1 MSRLP
6 LEYRLLGAL
15 ACTPRWALEIAD
27 AGSPL
32 AGPFATDATRRLY
45 ETICAVAAADPRAG
59 MLAVIEAC
67 AHGTAPEWNAAS
79 VTGLLEDGEP
89 AFVSLAAVQ
98 SAAAACAEQ
107 HRRRKLMAAGRAFA
121 RDAESDPEAAEV
133 ALRETLTLAAPTKTV
148 TRADHL
154 DAALTLRREGHQPG
168 TGLTTGLRQIDAI
181 TRPWR
186 PGWLVVLG
194 ARPSVGKSTIAGQ
207 IAAHVAQQH
216 GPVALV
222 SLEMTAPEIGARL
235 IRHLEAQQGYSD
247 QQARDALAA
256 APLHLLP
263 ASRWSITRLET
274 EVARLHART
283 PLRLLVVDYG
293 QLLVGS
299 DRKAPIL
306 QQHEEITGRLKALA
320 LRLACTVLVLA
331 QLHREEADKTPGLGS
346 FRSSGSYEQ
355 DADLALLL
363 YRAKEAEQTPF
374 GAPLPLVLDIAKHR
388 HGPIGRAL
396 LEFDGEAFTFRDR
409 LPTFAGGMAR

>member
-32 AGPFATDATRRLY
+32 AGPFASDAARRLY

-67 AHGTAPEWNAAS
+67 THGTAPEWNAAS

-89 AFVSLAAVQ
+89 AFISLAAVQ

-121 RDAESDPEAAEV
+121 RDVEADPEAAEV

-186 PGWLVVLG
+186 PGWLVVPALAPCG
-194 ARPSVGKSTIAGQ
+194 NHHRWADRRPCRPAARTRGWS
-207 IAAHVAQQH
+207 
-216 GPVALV
+216 GPRDDRPRNGR
-222 SLEMTAPEIGARL
+222 APHP
-235 IRHLEAQQGYSD
+235 HLEAQHGHSD
-247 QQARDALAA
+247 QQARDTLDAAL
-256 APLHLLP
+256 LHLLP

-274 EVARLHART
+274 EVARLPPARR
-283 PLRLLVVDYG
+283 RLLVVDYG
-293 QLLVGS
+293 NEHVGS

-320 LRLACTVLVLA
+320 PMAGLHRAHALA
-331 QLHREEADKTPGLGS
+331 QPVREEADKTPGL
-346 FRSSGSYEQ
+346 
-355 DADLALLL
+355 
-363 YRAKEAEQTPF
+363 
-374 GAPLPLVLDIAKHR
+374 
-388 HGPIGRAL
+388 
-396 LEFDGEAFTFRDR
+396 
-409 LPTFAGGMAR
+409 